1 MTDIIEVD
9 RLSKTFRFPTIPKR
23 ATVKDFVIRTM
34 RFDRNVATV
43 DALKDVSFCVERG
56 SMLGI
61 IGRNG
66 SGKTTLLRIMA
77 GILHSDR
84 GSVSIKGS
92 VAPLLALGTGFHPDL
107 TGREGVRIEL
117 LSLGLH
123 PRKIVSLLDAIVD
136 FAEIGQFA
144 DAPVRTYSQG
154 MLMRLAFSV
163 AIAIDP
169 DVLLIDEILA
179 VGDEAF
185 ARKCHACLNDFRERG
200 KTIVVVTHDA
210 GMVENRCD
218 VALWLDQ
225 GEVAGFGDPRAV
237 VNAYHALTMDYATEA
252 LSKPLQAP
260 EASLLNAVN

>member
-1 MTDIIEVD
+1 MIDIIEID

-23 ATVKDFVIRTM
+23 ATVKDFAIRTM
-34 RFDRNVATV
+34 RFERSVATV
-43 DALKDVSFCVERG
+43 QALNDVSFCLEPG

-77 GILHSDR
+77 GILQPDG
-84 GSVSIKGS
+84 GSVQIHGT

-123 PRKIVSLLDAIVD
+123 PREIGPLFGAIVD
-136 FAEIGQFA
+136 FAEIGEFI

-163 AIAIDP
+163 AIAVDP

-210 GMVENRCD
+210 GMVEQRCD

-225 GEVAGFGDPRAV
+225 GEVAGYGDPRAV
-237 VNAYHALTMDYATEA
+237 VNAYHALTMDDAA
-252 LSKPLQAP
+252 QPLSK
-260 EASLLNAVN
+260 SL